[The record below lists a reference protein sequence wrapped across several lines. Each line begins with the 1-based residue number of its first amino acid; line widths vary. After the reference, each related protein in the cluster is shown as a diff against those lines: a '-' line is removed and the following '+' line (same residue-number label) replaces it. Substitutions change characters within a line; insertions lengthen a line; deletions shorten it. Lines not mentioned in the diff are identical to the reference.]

1 MDHRKITI
9 TGVLVPDNWLEN
21 GEISGLAL
29 LTNDENKYT
38 IHPSDIKE
46 ELMPMLRHK
55 IEISGLS
62 MPDTEP
68 KTIMVTGFRLLTS

>member
-1 MDHRKITI
+1 MNRKKITL

-29 LTNDENKYT
+29 LTNDEKKYT
-38 IHPSDIKE
+38 IHYSDIEE
-46 ELMPMLRHK
+46 ELMPMLRHN

-62 MPDTEP
+62 MPETEP
-68 KTIMVTGFRLLTS
+68 KTIIVTGFRAIPS